1 MLDSRYIHLHE
12 ALGLG
17 AMWLK
22 QGAKIIRQPEH
33 TPPAPLAKSTPNTTP
48 TPITKPTAEQ
58 RNMHPSRLAVLQKI
72 NSATLRPTTET
83 TSPAPPD
90 YPIYSTEYYINQLS
104 GSIPKVKLMALSVC
118 ASPADVA
125 TGRLFSGEDGVLLH
139 KMLAAIHLNL
149 NDVYISTWLKDLPDF
164 SPKPATEAVTAA
176 APRVAAEW
184 QLSGATALL
193 LMGDFF
199 ERPDVKAQLPKGK
212 AYYIPHPQRILN
224 NPTLKRSAW
233 ETLQQLERH
242 LQAQSF

>member
-22 QGAKIIRQPEH
+22 QGAKIIGQPEH
-33 TPPAPLAKSTPNTTP
+33 TLPVATPKTTP

-72 NSATLRPTTET
+72 NSATLQPTTT
-83 TSPAPPD
+83 APPSPAQPD

-104 GSIPKVKLMALSVC
+104 GSIPKVKLMTLSVC

-125 TGRLFSGEDGVLLH
+125 GGKLFSGEDGVLLH
-139 KMLAAIHLNL
+139 KMLAGIHLNP

-242 LQAQSF
+242 LQAQSS